1 MMSSLPTH
9 KTHTCVYVRQAS
21 SLEEVP
27 FPSPFVFAILIFGA
41 MGGHDLEDEE
51 LAMLACACWKRTS
64 IKHLQGIFI
73 YNVTKDRKGKGSFL
87 SSSLT
92 DLFGSANDKALIE
105 MEIH

>member
-1 MMSSLPTH
+1 
-9 KTHTCVYVRQAS
+9 VYVKRQVSGRSALS
-21 SLEEVP
+21 P

-41 MGGHDLEDEE
+41 MGKHDLEE

-73 YNVTKDRKGKGSFL
+73 YNVTKDRKGKDSFL

-92 DLFGSANDKALIE
+92 DLFGSANDKALTK